1 MEFKDYYK
9 ILGVSKNATGDQIKK
24 EYRKLAR
31 TYHPD
36 INKAPNAEHRFK
48 EIGEAY
54 EVLKDP
60 EKRKA
65 YDRFGTDWKA
75 GQQQQQYQQQY
86 QEQHRQYQGQN
97 TGFGAESG
105 FDFGSGFEQAGQY
118 SEFFEQLFG
127 GSQHKG
133 RSAHQSTRHKGEEL
147 NASIMIPVEDAFNG
161 STRSM
166 SFETPSI
173 TPDGKM
179 EYKPV
184 NLDVKIPKGIKNGQ
198 KIRLAGQGSPGYNGG
213 EAGDLFITVDF
224 EKHPVYRVEE
234 ADVYVNLPV
243 APWEAAL
250 GASVNVQTPTGNL
263 SVKIPAGSLQGK
275 KLRLKEKGI
284 PSKTPGDL
292 YFVVNIVLPPA
303 NDEKSRKVYES
314 MKELNFNPRANFGRL

>member
-9 ILGVSKNATGDQIKK
+9 ILGVSKDATGDQIKK

-31 TYHPD
+31 THHPD

-133 RSAHQSTRHKGEEL
+133 RSAHQPTRQKGEDL

-161 STRSM
+161 STRSI
-166 SFETPSI
+166 SFDTPSI
-173 TPDGKM
+173 TPDGKI

-184 NLDVKIPKGIKNGQ
+184 NLEVKIPKGIKNGQ
-198 KIRLAGQGSPGYNGG
+198 KIRLAGQGYPGYNGG
-213 EAGDLFITVDF
+213 QAGDLYITVDF
-224 EKHPVYRVEE
+224 EKHPVYRVEG

-250 GASVNVQTPTGNL
+250 GASVKVSTPTGNL
-263 SVKIPAGSLQGK
+263 SVKIPAGSVQGK
-275 KLRLKEKGI
+275 RLRLKAKGI
-284 PSKTPGDL
+284 PSNTPGDM
-292 YFVVNIVLPPA
+292 YIVVNIVLPPA
-303 NDEKSRKVYES
+303 DDEKSKKVYEA
-314 MKELNFNPRANFGRL
+314 MKDLNFNPRANFGRL